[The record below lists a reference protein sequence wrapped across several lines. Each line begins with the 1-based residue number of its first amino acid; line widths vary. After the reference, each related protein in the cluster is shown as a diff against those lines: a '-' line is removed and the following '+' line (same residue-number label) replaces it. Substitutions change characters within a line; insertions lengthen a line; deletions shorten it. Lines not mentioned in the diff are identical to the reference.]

1 MSMSPLHELRGTCLG
16 NMHLPATIIA
26 YCCHLLGQCISHCV
40 LLPYMWYKGTSGDCD
55 CQWCCSVHIVM
66 NSSGKPTGNGYVQ
79 FGSAEESKAA
89 MAKDRKTLG
98 SRYIELFPCSQEELA
113 EAA

>member
-1 MSMSPLHELRGTCLG
+1 MSMSPLPELRNICLG
-16 NMHLPATIIA
+16 NASA
-26 YCCHLLGQCISHCV
+26 SNAACALLRYISS
-40 LLPYMWYKGTSGDCD
+40 TSAECD
-55 CQWCCSVHIVM
+55 CERCCSVHIVM

>member
-1 MSMSPLHELRGTCLG
+1 MSAGYSWCLFDVKCCMSISSLPELRNGYLTD
-16 NMHLPATIIA
+16 
-26 YCCHLLGQCISHCV
+26 CILRHHTFGASA
-40 LLPYMWYKGTSGDCD
+40 DCD
-55 CQWCCSVHIVM
+55 CQWRCSVHIVM

>member
-1 MSMSPLHELRGTCLG
+1 MSVSPLPELRNTCLG
-16 NMHLPATIIA
+16 DASASNANSAL
-26 YCCHLLGQCISHCV
+26 HC
-40 LLPYMWYKGTSGDCD
+40 YTCGTSADCD
-55 CQWCCSVHIVM
+55 CEWCCSVHIVM

>member
-1 MSMSPLHELRGTCLG
+1 
-16 NMHLPATIIA
+16 
-26 YCCHLLGQCISHCV
+26 
-40 LLPYMWYKGTSGDCD
+40 
-55 CQWCCSVHIVM
+55 M

-79 FGSAEESKAA
+79 FASAEESKAA

>member
-1 MSMSPLHELRGTCLG
+1 MSPLPELRNTYLSFASASNANCIL
-16 NMHLPATIIA
+16 H
-26 YCCHLLGQCISHCV
+26 CHTF
-40 LLPYMWYKGTSGDCD
+40 GTSADCD
-55 CQWCCSVHIVM
+55 CQWRCSVHIVM

-79 FGSAEESKAA
+79 FASAEESKAA